1 MSFLR
6 RRDLN
11 FWRIPLD
18 HDQITIPHGQIALIP
33 ARCKGCGMCEA
44 YCPRHVL
51 SMSTAFNAKGYHVPE
66 IADALACV
74 ACGLC
79 QIMCPE
85 FAIYVTEQSP
95 IPDP

>member
-1 MSFLR
+1 MK
-6 RRDLN
+6 

-18 HDQITIPHGQIALIP
+18 HDEMKIPHGEVTIIT
-33 ARCKGCGMCEA
+33 ARCKGCEICKT

-51 SMSTAFNAKGYHVPE
+51 GMSSNFNVRGYHFPE
-66 IADALACV
+66 VIDADACV

-85 FAIYVTEQSP
+85 FSIYIVETPNQRVAA
-95 IPDP
+95 